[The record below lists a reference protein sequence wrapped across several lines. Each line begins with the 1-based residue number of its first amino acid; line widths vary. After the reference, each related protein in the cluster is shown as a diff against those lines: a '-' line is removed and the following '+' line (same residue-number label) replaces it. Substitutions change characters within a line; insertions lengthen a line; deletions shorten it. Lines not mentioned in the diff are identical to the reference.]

1 MWDNNRYL
9 QAVDKCQR
17 DLDTKKRRPYEY
29 MLKYKN
35 MIKAEDYE
43 TAKAITEVLK
53 PLNYN
58 TADTH
63 NHIYELQAKK

>member
-1 MWDNNRYL
+1 MWDHNRYL

-17 DLDTKKRRPYEY
+17 DLDNKTKKPYDY
-29 MLKYKN
+29 MLRYKKV
-35 MIKAEDYE
+35 IKAEDYE

-63 NHIYELQAKK
+63 NHIHELQ